1 MADHDCAR
9 APRRVH
15 HPSPPITSR
24 LAVFLVAIGLPS
36 LLCLFPLYLIVQGL
50 RSSRPLP
57 RAAAALALLWP
68 LIDSSRPSSG
78 GAPRPWLWRWSAP
91 FWNAYR
97 AYFPARALC
106 APPLDD
112 EHKDEKRPCLV
123 LAHPHGIWGCSVWS
137 FLFWGCTGGM
147 DPALAAREPRTAT
160 LALNFFAPVWREY
173 IMSLG
178 LISASA
184 ASIASVLSRGGCV
197 VLVPGGAAEAML
209 SQPGDVYTLF
219 LRKRRGYARLALEHG
234 ASLVPVFSF
243 GENELYG
250 LRGEERER
258 QRQSQSQID
267 RVRVCVRERV

>member
-1 MADHDCAR
+1 M
-9 APRRVH
+9 
-15 HPSPPITSR
+15 
-24 LAVFLVAIGLPS
+24 
-36 LLCLFPLYLIVQGL
+36 
-50 RSSRPLP
+50 
-57 RAAAALALLWP
+57 
-68 LIDSSRPSSG
+68 
-78 GAPRPWLWRWSAP
+78 
-91 FWNAYR
+91 
-97 AYFPARALC
+97 
-106 APPLDD
+106 
-112 EHKDEKRPCLV
+112 
-123 LAHPHGIWGCSVWS
+123 WS

-250 LRGEERER
+250 LRGEEREIER
-258 QRQSQSQID
+258 ETESESESDRQSES
-267 RVRVCVRERV
+267 VCVRESERERVRVR